1 MDKYGLKA
9 SMDLHTG
16 PPQHLQITSTTKF
29 TGPGSQNGYDNSGRR
44 GEIRWVSGDYPLE
57 RANID
62 RCFALLPLPPLI
74 ALSHNRTLEILDM
87 VCTSLSSW
95 ISDGL
100 FSLSTLYGIGILNEP
115 HICGPWYDEPLYGP
129 ACMQD
134 FYPKAYDVVRKYFAP
149 EDVKASVA
157 QSMQAKTPLGGG
169 GHCSQGVFCL

>member
-62 RCFALLPLPPLI
+62 RCLSIASPYCTPITEPWQSWTWCAPHSPPGSPTASSAFPPSTALVSSTSRTSADPGTTSPCMGLLVCKTSIQRPTT
-74 ALSHNRTLEILDM
+74 LSENTLHLKM
-87 VCTSLSSW
+87 
-95 ISDGL
+95 
-100 FSLSTLYGIGILNEP
+100 
-115 HICGPWYDEPLYGP
+115 
-129 ACMQD
+129 
-134 FYPKAYDVVRKYFAP
+134 
-149 EDVKASVA
+149 
-157 QSMQAKTPLGGG
+157 
-169 GHCSQGVFCL
+169 

>member
-1 MDKYGLKA
+1 MVMTTVGEEGRSGGYQETTLWKEPTL
-9 SMDLHTG
+9 TG
-16 PPQHLQITSTTKF
+16 VF
-29 TGPGSQNGYDNSGRR
+29 
-44 GEIRWVSGDYPLE
+44 
-57 RANID
+57 
-62 RCFALLPLPPLI
+62 PLPPLI
-74 ALSHNRTLEILDM
+74 ALSHNRTLAILDM

-134 FYPKAYDVVRKYFAP
+134 FYPKAYNVVRKYFAP